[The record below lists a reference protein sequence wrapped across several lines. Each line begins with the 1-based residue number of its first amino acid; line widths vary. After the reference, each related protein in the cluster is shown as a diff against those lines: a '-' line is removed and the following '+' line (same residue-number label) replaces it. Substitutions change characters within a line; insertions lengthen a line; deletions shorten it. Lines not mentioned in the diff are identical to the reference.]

1 MKLKILDI
9 LNANVYLTNIISIP
23 IIILIY
29 LIVQDIKQWKTK
41 DKDRES
47 DTKLHYTHL
56 YEYLWNIYLWTSIIA
71 FILSNMY
78 HLNMFSNNQILKQI
92 AILDDKISAPFTGF
106 IMLLLI
112 ILYYIYLH
120 NTSGKETEEQEQLKK
135 ATVPIYY
142 IGIFFIIVGGIA
154 FISKALFYRHN
165 YYNAFDVLK
174 TVKDQAIWTS
184 GHIFFHYMC
193 YTGGLLIVLL
203 YYIENKQIYQ
213 TLKKVKNTR

>member
-1 MKLKILDI
+1 MKILDI

-41 DKDRES
+41 DADRES

-56 YEYLWNIYLWTSIIA
+56 YEYLWNTYLWTSIIA

-92 AILDDKISAPFTGF
+92 AILDDKISAPFTFF

-120 NTSGKETEEQEQLKK
+120 NSSGKETEEQEQLNSCVVKLLAK
-135 ATVPIYY
+135 VPLI
-142 IGIFFIIVGGIA
+142 
-154 FISKALFYRHN
+154 
-165 YYNAFDVLK
+165 DLK
-174 TVKDQAIWTS
+174 
-184 GHIFFHYMC
+184 
-193 YTGGLLIVLL
+193 
-203 YYIENKQIYQ
+203 N
-213 TLKKVKNTR
+213 